1 MWLGHLRA
9 QSRDLYQ
16 ELPLVLKYYQKKFGR
31 VPGGARVGPPWSK
44 LTTQPISE
52 IFFVN
57 VTFDEK
63 VNSSDSFLTH

>member
-1 MWLGHLRA
+1 M
-9 QSRDLYQ
+9 
-16 ELPLVLKYYQKKFGR
+16 VLKYYQKIFGR